1 MEFNWQLLIPFIII
15 QFILMTIA
23 LFDLFKKQPDKES
36 KWVWVFIIVVIN
48 IFGPVMY
55 FIIGRRNN

>member
-15 QFILMTIA
+15 QLILMTIA

-55 FIIGRRNN
+55 FIIGRRNS